1 MASLKR
7 RIPSTFPIEAVR
19 SPIHFIANH
28 ARPLFQSDVLTGYK
42 VDHKDP
48 ATGGVLLLSSLGS
61 TDTAFVD
68 GLLDQIQAA
77 TRSGSSVNLQRYN
90 FTLSIVQGLEPRD
103 HTEAMLAAQM
113 AAIHSQAVTVM
124 GNLRNAELLN
134 QFEAYERAATKLMR
148 TFTSQM
154 EALKRYR
161 TTGQTVT
168 VEHVHVHAGGQAVVG
183 NVNGGGASTPK
194 AEPTP

>member
-1 MASLKR
+1 M
-7 RIPSTFPIEAVR
+7 
-19 SPIHFIANH
+19 
-28 ARPLFQSDVLTGYK
+28 
-42 VDHKDP
+42 
-48 ATGGVLLLSSLGS
+48 LSSLGS

-77 TRSGSSVNLQRYN
+77 TRSGSSMNLQRYN